1 MFCRQANES
10 GSSNSM
16 ERDGAKRCFNFLS
29 QAGLK
34 ISIFISDRHISISK
48 WIREIQVST
57 SHFHDLWH
65 VSNCLCKKLLQ
76 ASKEKG
82 HKIIKAWIK
91 GIRNHLYWSAMS
103 TEMGFGEMI
112 VAKRKSI
119 MRHVAKK
126 HEDHP
131 DKLFPKCAHDD
142 IEPNQSSDILQHSQ
156 NRPTGDRW
164 LKF

>member
-1 MFCRQANES
+1 
-10 GSSNSM
+10 M
-16 ERDGAKRCFNFLS
+16 ELDGAKRCFNFLS

-48 WIREIQVST
+48 WIRETQVGT

-65 VSNCLCKKLLQ
+65 VSKGLCKKLLQ

-82 HKIIKAWIK
+82 HEIIKAWIK
-91 GIRNHLYWSAMS
+91 GIRNHLYWSTMS

-112 VAKRKSI
+112 VAKWKSI
-119 MRHVAKK
+119 MRHVANK

-142 IEPNQSSDILQHSQ
+142 IKPRQWVKIGKNNLSIEARPKLFNIVKHS
-156 NRPTGDRW
+156 
-164 LKF
+164 